1 MTNILENSIKSN
13 AMYTT
18 GSQTKLILKINWR
31 SFKKLHFPGISIT
44 VKI

>member
-13 AMYTT
+13 AIYNT
-18 GSQTKLILKINWR
+18 GSQTKLILQINWG
-31 SFKKLHFPGISIT
+31 SFKKLHFPGIPRT